1 MHIDSEFLTNSG
13 GVLYRRT
20 LEKSIAEMDFDAQTY
35 YSKSTKGKIQ
45 PFSLP
50 LHPKKS
56 LTAAGNFSKAE
67 HKKSVS
73 ELYLSE
79 TGILQEC

>member
-1 MHIDSEFLTNSG
+1 LIQNFSPKSG

-20 LEKSIAEMDFDAQTY
+20 LEKSRAEMDFDAQTY

-45 PFSLP
+45 SFSP
-50 LHPKKS
+50 SLHPKKP

-67 HKKSVS
+67 RKKSAS

-79 TGILQEC
+79 TEILQEC